1 MAVLVNLGRFPA
13 PFLLVVYEGT
23 DAQPTFDASSGSSM
37 LMRGQVSAYGWLPQS
52 GAGPTFFSVSLDGHN
67 VSRKDPWASSR
78 SKLKS
83 CSEAQPMSVSITL
96 KRFLIELGFC
106 FLKLG

>member
-1 MAVLVNLGRFPA
+1 MAVLVNLGRLPA
-13 PFLLVVYEGT
+13 PFFVVYEGT

-67 VSRKDPWASSR
+67 VSRKDPWARSR

-96 KRFLIELGFC
+96 KRFLIELRFC
-106 FLKLG
+106 LLKLG